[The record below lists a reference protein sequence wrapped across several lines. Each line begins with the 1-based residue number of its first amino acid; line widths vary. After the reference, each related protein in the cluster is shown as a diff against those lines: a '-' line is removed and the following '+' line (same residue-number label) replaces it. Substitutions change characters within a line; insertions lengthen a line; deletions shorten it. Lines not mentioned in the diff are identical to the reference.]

1 MIQRIQTLF
10 LLGVAI
16 CMGLMLVFPLW
27 EKDNDTHSKK
37 ISLDVYYLRNYVSES
52 TEIVSWEEE
61 QIQPVYYIAGI
72 AGLAALLAL
81 YSLFRYDNRKLQMK
95 LGALNALLIMIDV
108 VLVVYLIYTGE
119 KEMGQSSKGAF
130 HVGFYLPLAALIFN
144 SLANRFIRKDEKLVR
159 SVDRIR

>member
-10 LLGVAI
+10 LLGVVI

-27 EKDNDTHSKK
+27 EKDSDDHTKK
-37 ISLDVYYLRNYVSES
+37 MSLDVYYLKEYISES
-52 TEIVSWEEE
+52 TEIVSWKEDVV
-61 QIQPVYYIAGI
+61 QPVYYIAVV

-81 YSLFRYDNRKLQMK
+81 YSIFNYNNRKLQIK
-95 LGALNALLIMIDV
+95 LGALNALVIMIDV

-119 KEMGQSSKGAF
+119 KELGQSNKGEF
-130 HVGFYLPLAALIFN
+130 YPGFYLPLAALIFN